1 MEERHAGGRCTPY
14 FLAELRANLQA
25 EDRIKAKVLLSYF
38 PTLAPSLQQRAL
50 FELSRHTGDFA
61 VALLGHLLANL
72 APLGAIAAAV
82 RSVLLAKISA
92 QPAHLLVLLACPDY
106 KDKTI
111 FIELA
116 AELPMAAAVPQL
128 ITLLQRETD

>member
-25 EDRIKAKVLLSYF
+25 EDRIKARVLLSYF
-38 PTLAPSLQQRAL
+38 PTLDPSLQQRTL

-72 APLGAIAAAV
+72 ERNRNESESGNWLDV
-82 RSVLLAKISA
+82 HRR
-92 QPAHLLVLLACPDY
+92 AC
-106 KDKTI
+106 
-111 FIELA
+111 LA
-116 AELPMAAAVPQL
+116 AS
-128 ITLLQRETD
+128 